1 MSLFS
6 ESDSRMRLSLP
17 ARFLRLHW
25 PLFALIAAVATVGFF
40 MMHSVGRGQAP
51 WAQQQMTRFFIGCG
65 LMVAIALVDVRVW
78 RKLAYVAYAAGIA
91 GLVAVDVTGDIGM
104 GAQRWIDLGFIRF
117 QPSELMKVALVL
129 ALARYYND
137 IGPVRSG
144 RTLWMIPALLMIAAP
159 CALVLIQPDLGTA
172 VLLGLGGFSAMFL
185 AGVSWWFFIL
195 MAAVLGGAIFAVFAS
210 QGADWQLLR
219 DYQYRR
225 IEVFLDPTLDPQGA
239 GYHINQSMIAFGAG
253 GVEGKGYMAGSQTQ
267 LDFLPE
273 KRTDFIFTTFA
284 EEFGMVGA
292 ISLLALYTLL
302 VWMCLVS
309 AMRIRHSF
317 GRILAGSLAMAFFC
331 YYAINMAMVM
341 GLAPVVGVPLPLI
354 SYGGTSMIA
363 LMCAFGLMMS
373 AFVYRDVPMTNNRRG

>member
-1 MSLFS
+1 MSFFN
-6 ESDSRMRLSLP
+6 ESPSQRLSLP

-51 WAQQQMTRFFIGCG
+51 WAQQQMTRFLVGCA
-65 LMVAIALVDVRVW
+65 LMVLIALVDVRVW
-78 RKLAYVAYAAGIA
+78 RKTAYLAYAVGLA
-91 GLVAVDVTGDIGM
+91 GLAAVDVMGVVGM
-104 GAQRWIDLGFIRF
+104 GAQRWIDIGFIRF

-129 ALARYYND
+129 ALARYYHD
-137 IGPVRSG
+137 IGPQRSG
-144 RTLWMIPALLMIAAP
+144 KTLWLIPALLMIAAP
-159 CALVLIQPDLGTA
+159 CLLVLIQPDLGTA

-195 MAAVLGGAIFAVFAS
+195 VALALGGAVWAVFAS
-210 QGADWQLLR
+210 QGTDWQLLR

-225 IEVFLDPTLDPQGA
+225 IETFLDPTQDPQGA
-239 GYHINQSMIAFGAG
+239 GYHINQSMIAFGSG

-292 ISLLALYTLL
+292 VSLLALYTLL
-302 VWMCLVS
+302 VWMCLAS
-309 AMRIRHSF
+309 ALRIRHSF
-317 GRILAGSLAMAFFC
+317 GRILAASLAMAFFC
-331 YYAINMAMVM
+331 YYGINMAMVM

-373 AFVYRDVPMTNNRRG
+373 AFVHRDAQFDVRR

>member
-1 MSLFS
+1 MSFFD
-6 ESDSRMRLSLP
+6 EAPRQRLSLP

-25 PLFALIAAVATVGFF
+25 PLIALIAAVATVGFF

-51 WAQQQMTRFFIGCG
+51 WAQQQMTRFIVGGG
-65 LMVAIALVDVRVW
+65 LMVAIALVDVRFW
-78 RKLAYVAYAAGIA
+78 RKIAYLAYAAGVA
-91 GLVAVDVTGDIGM
+91 GLVAVDVMGVVGM
-104 GAQRWIDLGFIRF
+104 GAQRWIDFGFVRF

-129 ALARYYND
+129 ALARYYHD
-137 IGPVRSG
+137 IGPVRAG
-144 RTLWMIPALLMIAAP
+144 KLLWLIPALLMIAAP

-185 AGVSWWFFIL
+185 AGASWWFFIL
-195 MAAVLGGAIFAVFAS
+195 MALGLGGAIWAVFAS
-210 QGADWQLLR
+210 QGTDWQLLR

-225 IEVFLDPTLDPQGA
+225 IEVFLDPTQDPQGA
-239 GYHINQSMIAFGAG
+239 GYHINQSMIAFGSG

-284 EEFGMVGA
+284 EEFGMIGA
-292 ISLLALYTLL
+292 VSLLALYTLL
-302 VWMCLVS
+302 VWMCLAS
-309 AMRIRHSF
+309 ALRIRHSF

-331 YYAINMAMVM
+331 YYGINMAMVM

-363 LMCAFGLMMS
+363 LMCAFGLMLS
-373 AFVYRDVPMTNNRRG
+373 AFVYRDAPFDTRRG